1 MTPRANVPNIIELI
15 KAGADV
21 NLANKGGD
29 TPLHFAVRDVQE
41 TSVALLIQA
50 GADVHKVNEDGESPM
65 ELAMWRLA
73 ALKEGME
80 KYTSQKQD
88 DKKFREFLSL
98 RNRYDHYDG
107 SATRASAYEN
117 IVYLLRYAGAK

>member
-1 MTPRANVPNIIELI
+1 M
-15 KAGADV
+15 
-21 NLANKGGD
+21 
-29 TPLHFAVRDVQE
+29 
-41 TSVALLIQA
+41 LIQA

-65 ELAMWRLA
+65 ELAVRLEA

-80 KYTSQKQD
+80 KYTSQKKD

-98 RNRYDHYDG
+98 SNRYYHYDG

-117 IVYLLRYAGAK
+117 ILYLLRYAGAK

>member
-1 MTPRANVPNIIELI
+1 M
-15 KAGADV
+15 
-21 NLANKGGD
+21 
-29 TPLHFAVRDVQE
+29 
-41 TSVALLIQA
+41 ALLIQA

-117 IVYLLRYAGAK
+117 ILYLLRYAGAK